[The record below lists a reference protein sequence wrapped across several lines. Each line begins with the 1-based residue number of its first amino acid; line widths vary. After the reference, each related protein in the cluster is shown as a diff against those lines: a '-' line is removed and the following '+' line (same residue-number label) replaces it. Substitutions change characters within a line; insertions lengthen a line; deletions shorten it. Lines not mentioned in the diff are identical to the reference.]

1 MIFKNIN
8 PEEFETGDLLLFKY
22 TSFIGRFIE
31 FFTSSNYSHCGI
43 IIKNPNFGPEKMEGI
58 YILEST
64 GLDNI
69 PDKEDNEIKFG
80 VQLRKLEDVYG
91 NFQGKIYYRK
101 VKCSRNQQF
110 YNKLKH
116 AHSIVHNRPYDANP
130 LHWVRAKYKTEI
142 GNLQNKKTFFCSAL
156 VSFVYMTLG
165 LLPLDT
171 KWSIIEPCQLG
182 TEKDKN
188 NLTFINCKID
198 DEIIISE

>member
-1 MIFKNIN
+1 MTFKNIN
-8 PEEFETGDLLLFKY
+8 SEKFQTGDLLLFKY

-31 FFTSSNYSHCGI
+31 YFTSSNYSHCGI
-43 IIKNPNFGPEKMEGI
+43 IIKNPSFGPDRMDGI

-69 PDKEDNEIKFG
+69 PDGEDNEIKFG
-80 VQLRKLEDVYG
+80 VQLRKLEDVYS
-91 NFQGKIYYRK
+91 NFQGTIYYRQLH
-101 VKCSRNQQF
+101 CNRNEQF

-130 LHWVRAKYKTEI
+130 LHWIRAKYKTEI
-142 GNLQNKKTFFCSAL
+142 GNLQNKNTFFCSAL

-171 KWSIIEPCQLG
+171 KWSMCEPCQLG
-182 TEKDKN
+182 TETDKN
-188 NLTFINCKID
+188 NLRFINCTFD
-198 DEIIISE
+198 NEIIIN